1 MSKLHLI
8 QEIQTA
14 VKMSSE
20 QTDNMKLAHYLD
32 DLLSNYKI
40 EAKDD
45 FGKLED
51 NEKYIQ
57 MFIGSL
63 KIENYSKL
71 TLSNY
76 EYELRR
82 FTRFLNESEKSM
94 LQATTAD
101 IRQYLSI
108 NGHLMQSTIVSK
120 LDIISSF
127 YGWLVKEDELL
138 KNPCVKIKRPKLP
151 KKVRVGLTIIEM
163 ELVRAACKTLRQRAL
178 IEVFYS
184 TGCRLDELRKIDIKD
199 IEWDSSSVIVNGKG
213 NKDRRVF
220 LSEKAKYY
228 LKQYLDTRDDD
239 CPALFASERAPIRRL
254 TNTGI
259 QYQVKKIKEAS
270 GIEKPLH
277 PHIMR
282 HTFAQLNLDNG
293 MELADLQAL
302 MGHESAN
309 TTIRYAQVSDERKRS
324 AFNKFHA
331 Q

>member
-57 MFIGSL
+57 MFIGSI

-71 TLSNY
+71 TLTNY

-82 FTRFLNESEKSM
+82 FSRFLNESEKSV

-101 IRQYLSI
+101 IRQYLSV

-120 LDIISSF
+120 LDIIS
-127 YGWLVKEDELL
+127 
-138 KNPCVKIKRPKLP
+138 
-151 KKVRVGLTIIEM
+151 
-163 ELVRAACKTLRQRAL
+163 
-178 IEVFYS
+178 
-184 TGCRLDELRKIDIKD
+184 
-199 IEWDSSSVIVNGKG
+199 
-213 NKDRRVF
+213 
-220 LSEKAKYY
+220 
-228 LKQYLDTRDDD
+228 
-239 CPALFASERAPIRRL
+239 
-254 TNTGI
+254 
-259 QYQVKKIKEAS
+259 
-270 GIEKPLH
+270 
-277 PHIMR
+277 
-282 HTFAQLNLDNG
+282 
-293 MELADLQAL
+293 
-302 MGHESAN
+302 
-309 TTIRYAQVSDERKRS
+309 
-324 AFNKFHA
+324 
-331 Q
+331 